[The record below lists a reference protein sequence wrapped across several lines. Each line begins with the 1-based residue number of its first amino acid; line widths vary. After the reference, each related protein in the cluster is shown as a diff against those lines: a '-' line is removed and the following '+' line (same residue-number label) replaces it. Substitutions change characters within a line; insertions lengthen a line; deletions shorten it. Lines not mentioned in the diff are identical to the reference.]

1 MADLNRIADR
11 IERWAW
17 EAINET
23 ARALSYEPGS
33 NRYYG
38 ARKKAEE
45 AEAKLEKAL
54 EALRREACGGS

>member
-11 IERWAW
+11 IEKWAY
-17 EAINET
+17 EAI
-23 ARALSYEPGS
+23 AHSCRAYSYDPGS

-45 AEAKLEKAL
+45 AEGKLDKAL
-54 EALRREACGGS
+54 EALRKAAR